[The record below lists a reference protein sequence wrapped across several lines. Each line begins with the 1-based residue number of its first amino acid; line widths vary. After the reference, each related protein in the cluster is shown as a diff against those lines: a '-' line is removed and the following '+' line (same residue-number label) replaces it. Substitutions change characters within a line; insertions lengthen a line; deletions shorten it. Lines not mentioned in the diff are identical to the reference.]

1 MCSGVVLDNA
11 NNRKRNGP
19 VAIMLPIMAANSG
32 TLMQEQYNY
41 CKWRAHVCVCMC
53 TSYESIVPELIAL
66 KVTPHTVRNY
76 SLCSRLNTQHIKEL
90 SNKYLKWQWNQYLM
104 SHRVS
109 YYENIFQ
116 KQSSNWGKTKFA
128 FVQKNNSWLT
138 AEFRV
143 IIMCTIICFQVFF
156 LKSKRIKYAEV

>member
-90 SNKYLKWQWNQYLM
+90 SNKYLKWQ
-104 SHRVS
+104 
-109 YYENIFQ
+109 
-116 KQSSNWGKTKFA
+116 
-128 FVQKNNSWLT
+128 
-138 AEFRV
+138 
-143 IIMCTIICFQVFF
+143 
-156 LKSKRIKYAEV
+156 